1 MVMDVPTK
9 DVGVGSLMVL
19 QYADDLVLC
28 GESLNEVIGK
38 YGRWKNPPVER
49 NGMRV
54 KVNKTKGM

>member
-19 QYADDLVLC
+19 LYANDLVLC

-38 YGRWKNPPVER
+38 YGR
-49 NGMRV
+49 
-54 KVNKTKGM
+54 

>member
-1 MVMDVPTK
+1 MVMDLPTK

-38 YGRWKNPPVER
+38 YGRWENPPVER
-49 NGMRV
+49 NGLRV